1 MGKPM
6 TGHDKNQRQEIV
18 RFSGTVQGVGFRYI
32 THRIAQ
38 RYDISRSG
46 VWLWVKKGIL
56 PKPIRISPGCTR
68 FDIEACDE
76 AISYK
81 AQAA

>member
-1 MGKPM
+1 MPEVTSEQKL
-6 TGHDKNQRQEIV
+6 TSD
-18 RFSGTVQGVGFRYI
+18 VG
-32 THRIAQ
+32 IAQ